1 MQRKSRAFVS
11 LVGVIDLVFKYVSF
25 SGNNAVI
32 NQGVSLG
39 VVAGEILILAA
50 LLGMM
55 LISLRERS
63 LGLYMILVG
72 GVANVLSR
80 IIWGG
85 VVDYWVLGGLL
96 HNNLADYLIVGG
108 VIKYGVEYWY
118 EHRSTVRGRADIG
131 REQASRGS
139 LK

>member
-1 MQRKSRAFVS
+1 MQRKSRTFVS

-32 NQGVSLG
+32 NLGVSGG
-39 VVAGEILILAA
+39 VVVAETVILLA
-50 LLGMM
+50 LVGVM
-55 LISLRERS
+55 LISSRERS
-63 LGLYMILVG
+63 LGLFMILVG
-72 GVANVLSR
+72 GVVNVISR

-85 VVDYWVLGGLL
+85 VVDYWVLGGIL

-118 EHRSTVRGRADIG
+118 EHRSTVRRRADSG
-131 REQASRGS
+131 REQASGGS